1 MTAPSPVEPAWRMP
15 AMVGALAAAVYA
27 ATAARAP
34 QFGDGLEFVAAAAV
48 RGVPHPTGYP
58 LLTSL
63 LAPFARGEG
72 AYFRSTLVCALVAA
86 LAAAFVCR
94 LVARAIEDDSSEDAT
109 GRLLRRWLPPAVG
122 LAAAFSASLWS
133 AATQVEVYGLN
144 ALLLVTGL
152 LALAPCRVAS
162 PSRLAIGGVVLG
174 IGVCNHLTSLCLA
187 PLLGWRL
194 LEAMR
199 ACAGSRRWAL
209 AAAAV
214 GGALVGVLPLALIP
228 LRAAANPPINWGAA
242 HTLEGFVWVLSGGD
256 YKHGQFL
263 QARPGTAFTLATWLA
278 FAWHRVVLLA
288 TGLGA
293 ELLGGVDFATGVGTR
308 LVTGVLG
315 AAGWALAGWGWL
327 LRWRRDRAGALALAA
342 PTGLQVAF
350 LLAYNIPDASD
361 YLLGVWVTLL
371 PLLAVG
377 VAAGLRGAARAL
389 DYGEDAGRA
398 RRLLVVLA
406 APVVLALPTNLGTAN
421 RAGSDLCAAWI
432 ERLEAA
438 APERA
443 VVLTHGDYDTYALW
457 YAQFAEGRRRDLL
470 VVGGNFLRSAW
481 YGPMLEAAGL
491 DGREVR
497 PEPGDVFA
505 ARFTA
510 VDHVEMLRR
519 AAIEPNIGRVPVMTT
534 WIPAEWRNPLAPL
547 LAGHYEAEARAVLLA
562 PEEVEA
568 MAAWYPSLAPPLLM
582 ELLPRAGDSRP

>member
-1 MTAPSPVEPAWRMP
+1 MP
-15 AMVGALAAAVYA
+15 AAVGALAASVYA
-27 ATAARAP
+27 ATAARTP

-58 LLTSL
+58 LLTTL

-94 LVARAIEDDSSEDAT
+94 LVARMIEGDTSEDAP
-109 GRLLRRWLPPAVG
+109 GRLVRRWLPPAAG

-144 ALLLVTGL
+144 ALLLVAGL
-152 LALAPCRVAS
+152 LALAPSGVAS
-162 PSRLAIGGVVLG
+162 PGRLAIGGAVLG
-174 IGVCNHLTSLCLA
+174 LGACNHLTSLCLA

-199 ACAGSRRWAL
+199 VGAGARRWAL
-209 AAAAV
+209 AGAAI
-214 GGALVGVLPLALIP
+214 GGALAGMLPLALIP

-242 HTLEGFVWVLSGGD
+242 QTLEGFLWVLSGGD

-263 QARPGTAFTLATWLA
+263 QAQPGTAFTLGTWLA
-278 FAWHRVVLLA
+278 FAGHRVVLLVM
-288 TGLGA
+288 GLGA
-293 ELLGGVDFATGVGTR
+293 ELLGGVDLLKGWGTR
-308 LVTGVLG
+308 LVAGALG
-315 AAGWALAGWGWL
+315 AAGWALAGRGWL
-327 LRWRRDRAGALALAA
+327 VRWRQDRAGAVALAA
-342 PTGLQVAF
+342 PPGLQVAF
-350 LLAYNIPDASD
+350 LLVYNIPDASD

-371 PLLAVG
+371 PMLAVG
-377 VAAGLRGAARAL
+377 VAACLRGAARAL
-389 DYGEDAGRA
+389 DYDTDAGRA

-406 APVVLALPTNLGTAN
+406 APVVVALPTNYGPAATRSGN
-421 RAGSDLCAAWI
+421 VLCAAWI
-432 ERLEAA
+432 ARVEAA
-438 APERA
+438 APQGA
-443 VVLTHGDYDTYALW
+443 IILTHGDYDTYALW

-491 DGREVR
+491 NGRAVH

-510 VDHVEMLRR
+510 VDHVGMLRR
-519 AAIEPNIGRVPVMTT
+519 AAIEPNLGRVPVLTT

-547 LAGHYEAEARAVLLA
+547 LAGHYEAKARAVLLT
-562 PEEVEA
+562 PEEVES
-568 MAAWYPSLAPPLLM
+568 MSGMYPSLAPPLLV
-582 ELLPRAGDSRP
+582 ELLPRAGESRP